1 MKTIETIELDRVPAG
16 EDSLTNR
23 RNWRPILAQLEA
35 RLFRRQ
41 IMLQF
46 GKDHLEANS
55 VSVRVK
61 VHYGNYTEPEV
72 SISYDLDNGES
83 VALAYQIELNCWTR
97 WSRESERALKMA
109 QGMTE
114 EQLEQLK
121 GISDLWA
128 EMVVDGSLWD

>member
-1 MKTIETIELDRVPAG
+1 MKVIETIELDRVPAG

-23 RNWRPILAQLEA
+23 RNWRPTLAQLEA

-41 IMLQF
+41 IIQQF

-61 VHYGNYTEPEV
+61 IHYGNYTEPE
-72 SISYDLDNGES
+72 IAIYYDLDNGES

-97 WSRESERALKMA
+97 WTVENSKILKLA
-109 QGMTE
+109 SILTD
-114 EQLEQLK
+114 EQLK
-121 GISDLWA
+121 ESTMLDENIILGLLRDW
-128 EMVVDGSLWD
+128 E

>member
-41 IMLQF
+41 IIQQF
-46 GKDHLEANS
+46 GKNHLEANS

-61 VHYGNYTEPEV
+61 IHYGNYTEPDI
-72 SISYDLDNGES
+72 SIYYDLDNGES

-97 WSRESERALKMA
+97 WTVENARILKLASEL
-109 QGMTE
+109 TD
-114 EQLEQLK
+114 EQLENARMLDNRIIL
-121 GISDLWA
+121 GILGEW
-128 EMVVDGSLWD
+128 E